1 MDTAEKIKEYEMSF
15 ANEFREYG
23 QRLHER
29 YVMNE
34 PGARKEA
41 RDALIRTGVLD
52 KDGRPKE
59 RIVTREC

>member
-1 MDTAEKIKEYEMSF
+1 MRSQDGNGVIRMDTAEKIKEYEMSF

-34 PGARKEA
+34 PGPVR
-41 RDALIRTGVLD
+41 
-52 KDGRPKE
+52 RPE
-59 RIVTREC
+59 TR